1 MKRSIQRSTNPTHFH
16 HTLVHLAEKGFS
28 RGIPTAPPMCT
39 HTPREHEVFGGM
51 RDDPPWIQCQGKIIG
66 VASCERAVGAQKRI
80 TTLEPAG

>member
-1 MKRSIQRSTNPTHFH
+1 
-16 HTLVHLAEKGFS
+16 
-28 RGIPTAPPMCT
+28 MCT